1 MRRLTWALLSLLS
14 LSLLVYPTTSAH
26 AVHGGESA
34 LGDPR
39 VVAIIHWYENGQAN
53 CTGALIAPRIVMTSA
68 HCLARNPTDGTYPS
82 YKTELPKTG
91 LLSPTDAPVW
101 VSAPGVIVAPGNIG
115 AREKARGIAQFP
127 SPMYRDGG
135 AIDGDPNKL
144 YGPMYDF
151 GIIILDKPLSTKT
164 YRIATLEELRELV
177 KFNKT
182 VTEIGYGLT
191 SYEEA
196 IGKAQRDG
204 IPRKI
209 ETTVRSD
216 LILGQNK
223 SLYTVWPELMLLQT
237 KYKKGEYTCGG
248 DSGIPAWFE
257 KNGEW
262 IYIGAAGSGMG
273 PECSSAPDDPFWT
286 DQFWSVNAGDQF
298 DTAQAYPEVIEAAD
312 KFLAEQI
319 ILEAKAAELNA
330 RQEADAKAA
339 AELKAKQEAEAK
351 AAAELKAKQDAEA
364 KAAADKAALAKAQ
377 SELVAANA
385 ALADAQ
391 KLNRELQTQL
401 NSVEAQFKILS
412 DSVSLIQSQ
421 VSQLNSKLAA
431 ALAGQNALTAKLKK
445 VCSAKPKPKGC

>member
-1 MRRLTWALLSLLS
+1 MRKLIWGLISVLS

-34 LGDPR
+34 LGDPK

-53 CTGALIAPRIVMTSA
+53 CTGALVAPRIVMTSA
-68 HCLARNPTDGTYPS
+68 HCLARNPTDGKYPS
-82 YKTELPKTG
+82 YKTELPKSG
-91 LLSPTDAPVW
+91 LLSATDAPVW

-115 AREKARGIAQFP
+115 AKQKARGIAQFP
-127 SPMYRDGG
+127 SPLYRDGG
-135 AIDGDPNKL
+135 AINGDPNKL

-177 KFNKT
+177 KFNKK

-196 IGKAQRDG
+196 MGKAQRDG

-216 LILGQNK
+216 LILGNNK
-223 SLYTVWPELMLLQT
+223 ELYTVWPELMLLQT

-257 KNGEW
+257 ISGEW
-262 IYIGAAGSGMG
+262 IYIGAAGAGMG
-273 PECSSAPDDPFWT
+273 PECSSAPDDPLWT
-286 DQFWSVNAGDQF
+286 DQYWSVNGGSQF
-298 DTAQAYPEVIEAAD
+298 DTAQAYPEVIEAAN

-319 ILEAKAAELNA
+319 ILEEKI
-330 RQEADAKAA
+330 A

-351 AAAELKAKQDAEA
+351 TATTKKTTIICLKGK
-364 KAAADKAALAKAQ
+364 
-377 SELVAANA
+377 LV
-385 ALADAQ
+385 
-391 KLNRELQTQL
+391 
-401 NSVEAQFKILS
+401 
-412 DSVSLIQSQ
+412 
-421 VSQLNSKLAA
+421 
-431 ALAGQNALTAKLKK
+431 KK
-445 VCSAKPKPKGC
+445 VTGVKPLCPKGYKKK

>member
-1 MRRLTWALLSLLS
+1 MRKLIWTLISMVS
-14 LSLLVYPTTSAH
+14 LSLLVFPVTSAH

-68 HCLARNPTDGTYPS
+68 HCLARNPTDGKYPS
-82 YKTELPKTG
+82 SKTALPKSG
-91 LLSPTDAPVW
+91 LLDLNEAPVW

-115 AREKARGIAQFP
+115 AKQKARGIAQFP

-135 AIDGDPNKL
+135 AINGDPSKL

-164 YRIATLEELRELV
+164 YRIATLEELRDLV

-182 VTEIGYGLT
+182 ITQIGYGLT

-196 IGKAQRDG
+196 MGKAQRDG

-216 LILGQNK
+216 LILGNNK
-223 SLYTVWPELMLLQT
+223 ELYTVWPELMLLQA
-237 KYKKGEYTCGG
+237 KYKKGEYTCGA

-262 IYIGAAGSGMG
+262 IYIGASGAGMG
-273 PECSSAPDDPFWT
+273 AECSSAPDDPLWT
-286 DQFWSVNAGDQF
+286 DQFWSVNAGNQF
-298 DTAQAYPEVIEAAD
+298 DTAQAYPEVIEAAN
-312 KFLAEQI
+312 KFLADQI
-319 ILEAKAAELNA
+319 IIEAKAAAELKA
-330 RQEADAKAA
+330 KQELEVRIA

-351 AAAELKAKQDAEA
+351 AAAELKAKQETEA
-364 KAAADKAALAKAQ
+364 KAAADLKAKKESESKAAL
-377 SELVAANA
+377 
-385 ALADAQ
+385 
-391 KLNRELQTQL
+391 
-401 NSVEAQFKILS
+401 
-412 DSVSLIQSQ
+412 
-421 VSQLNSKLAA
+421 
-431 ALAGQNALTAKLKK
+431 LKK
-445 VCSAKPKPKGC
+445 TTVTCVKGKLVKKVTGVKPVCPKGYKKK

>member
-1 MRRLTWALLSLLS
+1 MRKLTWTLLSALS
-14 LSLLVYPTTSAH
+14 LVLLVYPMSSAQ

-53 CTGALIAPRIVMTSA
+53 CTGALIAPRIVMTAA
-68 HCLARNPTDGTYPS
+68 HCLARNPTDGKYPS
-82 YKTELPKTG
+82 YKTELPKSG
-91 LLSPTDAPVW
+91 LLTPTDAPVW
-101 VSAPGVIVAPGNIG
+101 VSAPGEIVAPGNIG
-115 AREKARGIAQFP
+115 AKQKARGIAQFP
-127 SPMYRDGG
+127 SPLYRDGG
-135 AIDGDPNKL
+135 AINGDPSKL

-164 YRIATLEELRELV
+164 YRIATIEELRDLV

-196 IGKAQRDG
+196 MGKAQRDG

-216 LILGQNK
+216 LILGNNK
-223 SLYTVWPELMLLQT
+223 ELYTVWPELMLLQT

-262 IYIGAAGSGMG
+262 IYIGAAGAGMG
-273 PECSSAPDDPFWT
+273 PECESAPDDPLWT
-286 DQFWSVNAGDQF
+286 DQFWSVNSGDQF
-298 DTAQAYPEVIEAAD
+298 DTAQAYPEVIEAAN
-312 KFLAEQI
+312 KFLADQI
-319 ILEAKAAELNA
+319 ILEEKT
-330 RQEADAKAA
+330 A

-351 AAAELKAKQDAEA
+351 AALELKAKEEA
-364 KAAADKAALAKAQ
+364 KALA
-377 SELVAANA
+377 E
-385 ALADAQ
+385 
-391 KLNRELQTQL
+391 
-401 NSVEAQFKILS
+401 
-412 DSVSLIQSQ
+412 
-421 VSQLNSKLAA
+421 KLAA
-431 ALAGQNALTAKLKK
+431 EKLAASKAAALKK
-445 VCSAKPKPKGC
+445 TTITCTKGKLVKKVTAIKPVCPKGYKKK

>member
-1 MRRLTWALLSLLS
+1 MRKSTWTLLSALSLLM
-14 LSLLVYPTTSAH
+14 LVYPVSSAH

-39 VVAIIHWYENGQAN
+39 VVAIIHWYENGQAT
-53 CTGALIAPRIVMTSA
+53 CTGALIAPRVVMTSA
-68 HCLARNPTDGTYPS
+68 HCLARNPTDGKYPS

-127 SPMYRDGG
+127 SPLYRDGG

-164 YRIATLEELRELV
+164 YRIATVEELRELV
-177 KFNKT
+177 KSNKT
-182 VTEIGYGLT
+182 ILEIGYGAS

-196 IGKAQRDG
+196 MGRAQKDG

-216 LILGQNK
+216 LILGNNK
-223 SLYTVWPELMLLQT
+223 ELYKAWPELMLLQT
-237 KYKKGEYTCGG
+237 RHKSGQYTCGG
-248 DSGIPAWFE
+248 DSGTPGWFE

-273 PECSSAPDDPFWT
+273 PECSSAPDDPLWT

-298 DTAQAYPEVIEAAD
+298 DTAQAYPDVIEAAS
-312 KFLAEQI
+312 KFLEQQVI
-319 ILEAKAAELNA
+319 NE
-330 RQEADAKAA
+330 AKAA

-351 AAAELKAKQDAEA
+351 DAAELKAKQEAEAIAALELRAKEEAEA
-364 KAAADKAALAKAQ
+364 KA
-377 SELVAANA
+377 VA
-385 ALADAQ
+385 
-391 KLNRELQTQL
+391 E
-401 NSVEAQFKILS
+401 
-412 DSVSLIQSQ
+412 
-421 VSQLNSKLAA
+421 KLAA
-431 ALAGQNALTAKLKK
+431 TKAASLKK
-445 VCSAKPKPKGC
+445 TTITCIKGKLVKKVIAVKPVCPKGYKKK

>member
-1 MRRLTWALLSLLS
+1 MRKLTWALLSLLS

-191 SYEEA
+191 SHEEA

-273 PECSSAPDDPFWT
+273 PECSSAPDDPLWT
-286 DQFWSVNAGDQF
+286 DQYWSVNAGDQF
-298 DTAQAYPEVIEAAD
+298 DTAQAYPEVIEAAN

-319 ILEAKAAELNA
+319 ILEAKAAELKA
-330 RQEADAKAA
+330 RQE
-339 AELKAKQEAEAK
+339 
-351 AAAELKAKQDAEA
+351 AEA

-391 KLNRELQTQL
+391 KVNRELQTQL

-431 ALAGQNALTAKLKK
+431 AQSSLNAANAKLKR
-445 VCSAKPKPKGC
+445 VCSIKPKPKGC

>member
-1 MRRLTWALLSLLS
+1 MVS
-14 LSLLVYPTTSAH
+14 LSLLVFPVTSAH

-68 HCLARNPTDGTYPS
+68 HCLARNPTDGKYPS
-82 YKTELPKTG
+82 TKTALPKSG
-91 LLSPTDAPVW
+91 LLDLNEAPVW

-115 AREKARGIAQFP
+115 AKQKARGIAQFP

-135 AIDGDPNKL
+135 AINGDPSKL

-164 YRIATLEELRELV
+164 YRIATLEELRDLV

-182 VTEIGYGLT
+182 ITQIGYGLT

-196 IGKAQRDG
+196 MGKAQRDG

-216 LILGQNK
+216 LILGNNK
-223 SLYTVWPELMLLQT
+223 ELYTVWPELMLLQA
-237 KYKKGEYTCGG
+237 KYKKGEYTCGA

-262 IYIGAAGSGMG
+262 IYIGASGAGMG
-273 PECSSAPDDPFWT
+273 AECSSAPDDPLWT
-286 DQFWSVNAGDQF
+286 DQFWSVNAGNQF
-298 DTAQAYPEVIEAAD
+298 DTAQAYPEVIEAAN
-312 KFLAEQI
+312 KFLADQI
-319 ILEAKAAELNA
+319 IIEAKAAAELKA
-330 RQEADAKAA
+330 KQELEVRIA

-351 AAAELKAKQDAEA
+351 AAAELKAKQETEA
-364 KAAADKAALAKAQ
+364 KAAADLKAKKESESKAAL
-377 SELVAANA
+377 
-385 ALADAQ
+385 
-391 KLNRELQTQL
+391 
-401 NSVEAQFKILS
+401 
-412 DSVSLIQSQ
+412 
-421 VSQLNSKLAA
+421 
-431 ALAGQNALTAKLKK
+431 LKK
-445 VCSAKPKPKGC
+445 TTVTCVKGKLVKKVTGVKPVCPKGYKKK

>member
-39 VVAIIHWYENGQAN
+39 VVAIIHWYENGQAG

-68 HCLARNPTDGTYPS
+68 HCLARNPIDGKYPS
-82 YKTELPKTG
+82 NKTALPKSG
-91 LLSPTDAPVW
+91 LLDLNEAPVW

-115 AREKARGIAQFP
+115 AKQKARGIAQFP

-164 YRIATLEELRELV
+164 YRIATLEELRDLV
-177 KFNKT
+177 KFNKSIT
-182 VTEIGYGLT
+182 QIGYGLT

-209 ETTVRSD
+209 ETAVRSD
-216 LILGQNK
+216 LILGNNK
-223 SLYTVWPELMLLQT
+223 QLYKVWPELMLLQT
-237 KYKKGEYTCGG
+237 KYKSGEYTCGA

-262 IYIGAAGSGMG
+262 IYIGASGAGMG
-273 PECSSAPDDPFWT
+273 AECSSAPDDPLWT
-286 DQFWSVNAGDQF
+286 DQFWSVNAGNQF
-298 DTAQAYPEVIEAAD
+298 DTAQAYPEVIQAAN
-312 KFLAEQI
+312 KFLVEQV
-319 ILEAKAAELNA
+319 ILEEKNAAELKA
-330 RQEADAKAA
+330 MQEAEEKAE

-351 AAAELKAKQDAEA
+351 IALEIKAKEEADAKSVADKLAAEKLAST
-364 KAAADKAALAKAQ
+364 KAALIKKTTITCLKGK
-377 SELVAANA
+377 LV
-385 ALADAQ
+385 
-391 KLNRELQTQL
+391 
-401 NSVEAQFKILS
+401 
-412 DSVSLIQSQ
+412 
-421 VSQLNSKLAA
+421 
-431 ALAGQNALTAKLKK
+431 KK
-445 VCSAKPKPKGC
+445 VTGVKPVCPKGYKKK

>member
-1 MRRLTWALLSLLS
+1 MRKSTWTLLSALSLLM
-14 LSLLVYPTTSAH
+14 LVYPVSSAH

-39 VVAIIHWYENGQAN
+39 VVAIIHWYENGQAT
-53 CTGALIAPRIVMTSA
+53 CTGALIAPRVVMTSA
-68 HCLARNPTDGTYPS
+68 HCLARNPTDGKYPS

-127 SPMYRDGG
+127 SPLYRDGG

-164 YRIATLEELRELV
+164 YRIATVEELRELV
-177 KFNKT
+177 KSNKT
-182 VTEIGYGLT
+182 ILEIGYGAS

-196 IGKAQRDG
+196 MAQKDG

-216 LILGQNK
+216 LILGNNK
-223 SLYTVWPELMLLQT
+223 ELYKVWPELMLLQT
-237 KYKKGEYTCGG
+237 RHKSGQYTCGG
-248 DSGIPAWFE
+248 DSGTPGWFE

-273 PECSSAPDDPFWT
+273 LECSSAPDDPLWT
-286 DQFWSVNAGDQF
+286 DQFLSVNAGDQF
-298 DTAQAYPEVIEAAD
+298 DTAQAYPDVIEAAS
-312 KFLAEQI
+312 KFLEQQVI
-319 ILEAKAAELNA
+319 NE
-330 RQEADAKAA
+330 AKAA

-351 AAAELKAKQDAEA
+351 DAAELKAKQEAEAIAALELRAKEEAEA
-364 KAAADKAALAKAQ
+364 KA
-377 SELVAANA
+377 VA
-385 ALADAQ
+385 
-391 KLNRELQTQL
+391 E
-401 NSVEAQFKILS
+401 
-412 DSVSLIQSQ
+412 
-421 VSQLNSKLAA
+421 KLAA
-431 ALAGQNALTAKLKK
+431 TKAASLKK
-445 VCSAKPKPKGC
+445 TTITCIKGKLVKKVTAVKPVCPKGYKKK

>member
-1 MRRLTWALLSLLS
+1 MRKSTWTLLSALSLLM
-14 LSLLVYPTTSAH
+14 LVYPVSSAH

-39 VVAIIHWYENGQAN
+39 VVAIIHWFENGQAT
-53 CTGALIAPRIVMTSA
+53 CTGALIAPRVVMTSA
-68 HCLARNPTDGTYPS
+68 HCLARNPTDGKYPS

-127 SPMYRDGG
+127 SPLYRDGG

-151 GIIILDKPLSTKT
+151 GVIILDKPLSTKT
-164 YRIATLEELRELV
+164 YRIATLEELRDLV

-196 IGKAQRDG
+196 MGKAQRDG

-216 LILGQNK
+216 LILGNNK
-223 SLYTVWPELMLLQT
+223 ELYTVWPELMLLQT
-237 KYKKGEYTCGG
+237 KYKKGEYTCGA
-248 DSGIPAWFE
+248 DSGTPGWFE

-273 PECSSAPDDPFWT
+273 LECSSAPDDPLWT
-286 DQFWSVNAGDQF
+286 DQFLSVNAGDQF
-298 DTAQAYPEVIEAAD
+298 DTAQAYPDVIEAAS
-312 KFLAEQI
+312 KFLEQQVI
-319 ILEAKAAELNA
+319 NE
-330 RQEADAKAA
+330 AKAA

-351 AAAELKAKQDAEA
+351 DAAELKAKQEAEAIAALELRAKEEAEA
-364 KAAADKAALAKAQ
+364 KA
-377 SELVAANA
+377 VA
-385 ALADAQ
+385 
-391 KLNRELQTQL
+391 E
-401 NSVEAQFKILS
+401 
-412 DSVSLIQSQ
+412 
-421 VSQLNSKLAA
+421 KLAA
-431 ALAGQNALTAKLKK
+431 TKAASLKK
-445 VCSAKPKPKGC
+445 TTITCIIGKLVKKVTAVKPVCPKGYKKK

>member
-1 MRRLTWALLSLLS
+1 MRKLIWALISVVS
-14 LSLLVYPTTSAH
+14 LSILVFPVTSAH

-68 HCLARNPTDGTYPS
+68 HCLARNPTDGKYPS
-82 YKTELPKTG
+82 YKTALPKSG
-91 LLSPTDAPVW
+91 LLDLNEAPVW

-115 AREKARGIAQFP
+115 AKQKARGIAQFP
-127 SPMYRDGG
+127 SPLYRDGG

-164 YRIATLEELRELV
+164 YRIATLEELRDLV

-182 VTEIGYGLT
+182 ITQIGYGLT
-191 SYEEA
+191 SYAEA
-196 IGKAQRDG
+196 MGKAQRDG

-216 LILGQNK
+216 LILGNNK
-223 SLYTVWPELMLLQT
+223 ELYTVWPELMLLQA

-257 KNGEW
+257 INGEW
-262 IYIGAAGSGMG
+262 IYIGAAGAGMG
-273 PECSSAPDDPFWT
+273 PECSSAPDDPLWT
-286 DQFWSVNAGDQF
+286 DPFWSVNGGDQF
-298 DTAQAYPEVIEAAD
+298 DTAQAYPEVIEAAN
-312 KFLAEQI
+312 KFLADQI
-319 ILEAKAAELNA
+319 IIEAKAASELKA
-330 RQEADAKAA
+330 KQELEVRIAAELKAKQEVEAKAA

-351 AAAELKAKQDAEA
+351 AAAELKAKQEAEA
-364 KAAADKAALAKAQ
+364 KAAAIKKTTITC
-377 SELVAANA
+377 VKG
-385 ALADAQ
+385 
-391 KLNRELQTQL
+391 KLT
-401 NSVEAQFKILS
+401 
-412 DSVSLIQSQ
+412 
-421 VSQLNSKLAA
+421 
-431 ALAGQNALTAKLKK
+431 KK
-445 VCSAKPKPKGC
+445 VTAVKPKCPAGYKKK

>member
-1 MRRLTWALLSLLS
+1 MVS
-14 LSLLVYPTTSAH
+14 LSLLVFPTSSAH
-26 AVHGGESA
+26 AVHGGEPA

-68 HCLARNPTDGTYPS
+68 HCLARNPTDGKYPS
-82 YKTELPKTG
+82 SKTALPKSG
-91 LLSPTDAPVW
+91 LLDLNEAPVW

-115 AREKARGIAQFP
+115 AKQKARGIAQFP
-127 SPMYRDGG
+127 SPLYRDGG
-135 AIDGDPNKL
+135 AINGDPSKL

-177 KFNKT
+177 KLNST

-196 IGKAQRDG
+196 MGRAKRDG

-209 ETTVRSD
+209 QTTVRSD
-216 LILGQNK
+216 LILGNNK
-223 SLYTVWPELMLLQT
+223 ELYTVWPELMLIQT

-262 IYIGAAGSGMG
+262 VYIGAAGAGMG
-273 PECSSAPDDPFWT
+273 PECSSAPDDPLWT
-286 DQFWSVNAGDQF
+286 DQFWSVNGGDQF
-298 DTAQAYPEVIEAAD
+298 DTAQAYPEVIEAAG
-312 KFLAEQI
+312 KFLAEQV
-319 ILEAKAAELNA
+319 ILEEKIATELKAKEEAEA
-330 RQEADAKAA
+330 EAA

-351 AAAELKAKQDAEA
+351 IAAELKAKQEVEAKAAADLKAKQEVEAKAAVELKAKQEVEAKAAAELKAKQEAAAKAEA
-364 KAAADKAALAKAQ
+364 TKKTTITCVKGK
-377 SELVAANA
+377 LV
-385 ALADAQ
+385 
-391 KLNRELQTQL
+391 
-401 NSVEAQFKILS
+401 
-412 DSVSLIQSQ
+412 
-421 VSQLNSKLAA
+421 
-431 ALAGQNALTAKLKK
+431 KK
-445 VCSAKPKPKGC
+445 VIAIKPKCPTGYKKK

>member
-1 MRRLTWALLSLLS
+1 VVS
-14 LSLLVYPTTSAH
+14 LSLLVFPTTSAH

-68 HCLARNPTDGTYPS
+68 HCLARNPTDGKYPS
-82 YKTELPKTG
+82 TKTALPKSG
-91 LLSPTDAPVW
+91 LLDLNEAPVW

-115 AREKARGIAQFP
+115 AKQKARGIAQFP
-127 SPMYRDGG
+127 SPLYRDGG

-164 YRIATLEELRELV
+164 YRIATLEELRDLV

-182 VTEIGYGLT
+182 ITQIGYGLT

-216 LILGQNK
+216 LILGNNK
-223 SLYTVWPELMLLQT
+223 ELYTVWPELMLLQA
-237 KYKKGEYTCGG
+237 KYKKGEYTCGA

-262 IYIGAAGSGMG
+262 IYIGASGAGMG
-273 PECSSAPDDPFWT
+273 AECSSAPDDPLWT
-286 DQFWSVNAGDQF
+286 DQFWSVNAGNQF
-298 DTAQAYPEVIEAAD
+298 DTAQAYPEVIQAAN
-312 KFLAEQI
+312 KFLADQI
-319 ILEAKAAELNA
+319 IIEAKAAAEHKAKQELEV
-330 RQEADAKAA
+330 RFA

-351 AAAELKAKQDAEA
+351 AAAELKAKQETEA
-364 KAAADKAALAKAQ
+364 KAAADLKAKKESESKAAL
-377 SELVAANA
+377 
-385 ALADAQ
+385 
-391 KLNRELQTQL
+391 
-401 NSVEAQFKILS
+401 
-412 DSVSLIQSQ
+412 
-421 VSQLNSKLAA
+421 
-431 ALAGQNALTAKLKK
+431 LKK
-445 VCSAKPKPKGC
+445 TTVTCVKGKLVKKVTGVKPVCPKGYKKK

>member
-1 MRRLTWALLSLLS
+1 VVS
-14 LSLLVYPTTSAH
+14 LSLLVFPTTSAH

-68 HCLARNPTDGTYPS
+68 HCLARNPTDGKYPS
-82 YKTELPKTG
+82 TKTALPKSG
-91 LLSPTDAPVW
+91 LLDLNEAPVW

-115 AREKARGIAQFP
+115 AKQKARGIAQFP
-127 SPMYRDGG
+127 SPLYRDGG

-164 YRIATLEELRELV
+164 YRIATLEELRDLV

-182 VTEIGYGLT
+182 ITQIGYGLT

-216 LILGQNK
+216 LILGNNK
-223 SLYTVWPELMLLQT
+223 ELYTVWPELMLLQA
-237 KYKKGEYTCGG
+237 KYKKGEYTCGA

-257 KNGEW
+257 INDEW
-262 IYIGAAGSGMG
+262 IYIGAAGAGMG
-273 PECSSAPDDPFWT
+273 PECSSAPDDPIWT
-286 DQFWSVNAGDQF
+286 DSWQIEIAGDQF
-298 DTAQAYPEVIEAAD
+298 DTAQAYPEVIEAAN
-312 KFLAEQI
+312 KFLVEQI
-319 ILEAKAAELNA
+319 ILEEKT
-330 RQEADAKAA
+330 AA
-339 AELKAKQEAEAK
+339 AELKAKQDAEAK

-364 KAAADKAALAKAQ
+364 KAAAELKAKQDAEAKAAAELKAKQDAEAKAAAELKAKQ
-377 SELVAANA
+377 ESEAKAATTKKTTITCLKGKLV
-385 ALADAQ
+385 
-391 KLNRELQTQL
+391 
-401 NSVEAQFKILS
+401 
-412 DSVSLIQSQ
+412 
-421 VSQLNSKLAA
+421 
-431 ALAGQNALTAKLKK
+431 KK
-445 VCSAKPKPKGC
+445 VTATKPVCPKGYKKK

>member
-1 MRRLTWALLSLLS
+1 MRKSTWTLLSALSLLM
-14 LSLLVYPTTSAH
+14 LVYPVSSAH

-39 VVAIIHWYENGQAN
+39 VVAIIHWYENGQAT
-53 CTGALIAPRIVMTSA
+53 CTGALIAPRVVMTSA
-68 HCLARNPTDGTYPS
+68 HCLARNPTDGKYPS

-127 SPMYRDGG
+127 SPLYRDGG

-164 YRIATLEELRELV
+164 YRSATLEELRDLV

-196 IGKAQRDG
+196 MGKAQRDG

-216 LILGQNK
+216 LILGNNK
-223 SLYTVWPELMLLQT
+223 ELYTVWPELMLLQT
-237 KYKKGEYTCGG
+237 KYKKGEYTCGA

-257 KNGEW
+257 KDGEW

-273 PECSSAPDDPFWT
+273 PECSNAPDDPLWT
-286 DQFWSVNAGDQF
+286 DQYLSVNSGDQL
-298 DTAQAYPEVIEAAD
+298 DTAQAYPEVIEAAN
-312 KFLAEQI
+312 KFLEQQVI
-319 ILEAKAAELNA
+319 NE
-330 RQEADAKAA
+330 AKAA

-351 AAAELKAKQDAEA
+351 DAAELKAKQEAEAIAALELRAKEEAEA
-364 KAAADKAALAKAQ
+364 KA
-377 SELVAANA
+377 VA
-385 ALADAQ
+385 
-391 KLNRELQTQL
+391 E
-401 NSVEAQFKILS
+401 
-412 DSVSLIQSQ
+412 
-421 VSQLNSKLAA
+421 KLAA
-431 ALAGQNALTAKLKK
+431 TKAASLKK
-445 VCSAKPKPKGC
+445 TTITCIKGKLVKKVTAVKPVCPKGYKKK

>member
-1 MRRLTWALLSLLS
+1 MRKLILALISVVS
-14 LSLLVYPTTSAH
+14 LSLLVFPTTSAH

-68 HCLARNPTDGTYPS
+68 HCLARNPTDGKYPS
-82 YKTELPKTG
+82 TKTALPKSG
-91 LLSPTDAPVW
+91 PLDLNEAPVW

-115 AREKARGIAQFP
+115 AKQKARGIAQFP
-127 SPMYRDGG
+127 SPLYRDGG

-164 YRIATLEELRELV
+164 YRIATLEELRDLV

-182 VTEIGYGLT
+182 ITQIGYGLT

-196 IGKAQRDG
+196 MGKAQRDG

-216 LILGQNK
+216 LILGNNK
-223 SLYTVWPELMLLQT
+223 ELYTVWPELMLLQA
-237 KYKKGEYTCGG
+237 KYKKGEYTCGA

-262 IYIGAAGSGMG
+262 IYIGASGAGMG
-273 PECSSAPDDPFWT
+273 AECSSAPDDPLWT
-286 DQFWSVNAGDQF
+286 DQFWSVNAGNQF
-298 DTAQAYPEVIEAAD
+298 DTAQAYPEVIEAAN
-312 KFLAEQI
+312 KFLADQI
-319 ILEAKAAELNA
+319 IIEAKAAAELKA
-330 RQEADAKAA
+330 KQELEVRIA

-351 AAAELKAKQDAEA
+351 AAAELKAKQETEA
-364 KAAADKAALAKAQ
+364 KAAADLKAKKESESKAAL
-377 SELVAANA
+377 
-385 ALADAQ
+385 
-391 KLNRELQTQL
+391 
-401 NSVEAQFKILS
+401 
-412 DSVSLIQSQ
+412 
-421 VSQLNSKLAA
+421 
-431 ALAGQNALTAKLKK
+431 LKK
-445 VCSAKPKPKGC
+445 TTVTCVKGKLVKKVTGVKPVCPKGYKKK

>member
-1 MRRLTWALLSLLS
+1 M
-14 LSLLVYPTTSAH
+14 LVYPVSSAH

-39 VVAIIHWYENGQAN
+39 VVAIIHWYENGQAT
-53 CTGALIAPRIVMTSA
+53 CTGALIAPRVVMTSA
-68 HCLARNPTDGTYPS
+68 HCLARNPTDGKYPS

-127 SPMYRDGG
+127 SPLYRDGG

-164 YRIATLEELRELV
+164 YRIATVEELRELV
-177 KFNKT
+177 KSNKT
-182 VTEIGYGLT
+182 ILEIGYGAS

-196 IGKAQRDG
+196 MGRAQKDG

-216 LILGQNK
+216 LILGNNK
-223 SLYTVWPELMLLQT
+223 ELYKVWPELMLLQT
-237 KYKKGEYTCGG
+237 RHKSGQYTCGG
-248 DSGIPAWFE
+248 DSGTPGWFE

-273 PECSSAPDDPFWT
+273 PECSSAPDDPLWT

-298 DTAQAYPEVIEAAD
+298 DTAQAYPDVIEAAS
-312 KFLAEQI
+312 KFLEQQVI
-319 ILEAKAAELNA
+319 NE
-330 RQEADAKAA
+330 AKAA

-351 AAAELKAKQDAEA
+351 DAAELKAKQEAEA
-364 KAAADKAALAKAQ
+364 KAALELRAKEEAEAKA
-377 SELVAANA
+377 VA
-385 ALADAQ
+385 
-391 KLNRELQTQL
+391 E
-401 NSVEAQFKILS
+401 
-412 DSVSLIQSQ
+412 
-421 VSQLNSKLAA
+421 KLAA
-431 ALAGQNALTAKLKK
+431 TKAASLKK
-445 VCSAKPKPKGC
+445 TTITCIKGKLVKKVTAVKPVCPEGYKKK

>member
-1 MRRLTWALLSLLS
+1 MRKSTWTLLSALSLLM
-14 LSLLVYPTTSAH
+14 LVYPVSSAH

-39 VVAIIHWYENGQAN
+39 VVAIIHWYENGQAT
-53 CTGALIAPRIVMTSA
+53 CTGALIAPRVVMTSA
-68 HCLARNPTDGTYPS
+68 HCLARNPTDGKYPS

-127 SPMYRDGG
+127 SPLYRDGG

-164 YRIATLEELRELV
+164 YRIATVEELRELV
-177 KFNKT
+177 KSNKT
-182 VTEIGYGLT
+182 ILEIGYGAS

-196 IGKAQRDG
+196 MGRAQKDG

-216 LILGQNK
+216 LILGNNK
-223 SLYTVWPELMLLQT
+223 ELYKAWPELMLLQT
-237 KYKKGEYTCGG
+237 KHKSGQYTCGG
-248 DSGIPAWFE
+248 DSGTPGWFE

-273 PECSSAPDDPFWT
+273 PECSSAPDDPLWT

-298 DTAQAYPEVIEAAD
+298 DTAQAYPDVIEAAS
-312 KFLAEQI
+312 KFLEQQVI
-319 ILEAKAAELNA
+319 NE
-330 RQEADAKAA
+330 AKAA

-351 AAAELKAKQDAEA
+351 DAAELKAKQEAEAIAALELRAKEEAEA
-364 KAAADKAALAKAQ
+364 KA
-377 SELVAANA
+377 VA
-385 ALADAQ
+385 
-391 KLNRELQTQL
+391 E
-401 NSVEAQFKILS
+401 
-412 DSVSLIQSQ
+412 
-421 VSQLNSKLAA
+421 KLAA
-431 ALAGQNALTAKLKK
+431 TKAASLKK
-445 VCSAKPKPKGC
+445 TTITCIKGKLVKKVIAVKPVCPKGYKKK

>member
-1 MRRLTWALLSLLS
+1 MRKSTWTLLSALSLLM
-14 LSLLVYPTTSAH
+14 LVYPVSSAH

-39 VVAIIHWYENGQAN
+39 VVAIIHWYENGQAT
-53 CTGALIAPRIVMTSA
+53 CTGALIAPRVVMTSA
-68 HCLARNPTDGTYPS
+68 HCLARNPTDGKYPS

-127 SPMYRDGG
+127 SPLYRDGG

-164 YRIATLEELRELV
+164 YRSATLEELRDLV

-196 IGKAQRDG
+196 MGKAQRDG

-216 LILGQNK
+216 LLLGNNK
-223 SLYTVWPELMLLQT
+223 ELYTVWPELMLLQT
-237 KYKKGEYTCGG
+237 KYKKGEYTCGA
-248 DSGIPAWFE
+248 DSGTPGWFE

-273 PECSSAPDDPFWT
+273 LECSSAPDDPLWT
-286 DQFWSVNAGDQF
+286 DQFLSVNAGDQF
-298 DTAQAYPEVIEAAD
+298 DTAQAYPDVIEAAR
-312 KFLAEQI
+312 KFLEQQVI
-319 ILEAKAAELNA
+319 NE
-330 RQEADAKAA
+330 AKAA

-351 AAAELKAKQDAEA
+351 DAAELKAKQEAEAIAALELRAKEEAEA
-364 KAAADKAALAKAQ
+364 KA
-377 SELVAANA
+377 VA
-385 ALADAQ
+385 
-391 KLNRELQTQL
+391 E
-401 NSVEAQFKILS
+401 
-412 DSVSLIQSQ
+412 
-421 VSQLNSKLAA
+421 KLAA
-431 ALAGQNALTAKLKK
+431 TKAASLKK
-445 VCSAKPKPKGC
+445 TTITCIKGKLVKKVTAVKPVCPKGYKKK

>member
-1 MRRLTWALLSLLS
+1 MRKSTWTLLSALSLLM
-14 LSLLVYPTTSAH
+14 LVYPVSSAH

-39 VVAIIHWYENGQAN
+39 VVAIIHWYENGQAT
-53 CTGALIAPRIVMTSA
+53 CTGALIAPRVVMTSA
-68 HCLARNPTDGTYPS
+68 HCLARNPTDGKYPS

-115 AREKARGIAQFP
+115 AKEKARGIAQFP
-127 SPMYRDGG
+127 SPLYRDGG

-164 YRIATLEELRELV
+164 YRIATVEELRELV
-177 KFNKT
+177 KSNKT
-182 VTEIGYGLT
+182 ILEIGYGAS

-196 IGKAQRDG
+196 MGRAQKDG

-216 LILGQNK
+216 LILGNNK
-223 SLYTVWPELMLLQT
+223 ELYKAWPELMLLQT
-237 KYKKGEYTCGG
+237 RHKSGQYTCGG
-248 DSGIPAWFE
+248 DSGTPGWFE

-273 PECSSAPDDPFWT
+273 PECSSAPDDPLWT

-298 DTAQAYPEVIEAAD
+298 DTAQAYPDVIEAAS
-312 KFLAEQI
+312 KFLEQQVI
-319 ILEAKAAELNA
+319 NE
-330 RQEADAKAA
+330 AKAA

-351 AAAELKAKQDAEA
+351 DAAELKAKQEAEAIAALELRAKEEAEA
-364 KAAADKAALAKAQ
+364 KA
-377 SELVAANA
+377 VA
-385 ALADAQ
+385 
-391 KLNRELQTQL
+391 E
-401 NSVEAQFKILS
+401 
-412 DSVSLIQSQ
+412 
-421 VSQLNSKLAA
+421 KLAA
-431 ALAGQNALTAKLKK
+431 TKAASLKK
-445 VCSAKPKPKGC
+445 TTITCIKGKLVKKVIAVKPVCPKGYKKK